1 MHNRLLRNILV
12 LLVITGLIFT
22 AIGCSG
28 KTATS
33 STTTTS
39 TTATTTAVTT
49 SKTTSSTTT
58 AITTY
63 TTSTTTPSGNVSYT
77 DADVA
82 YTPYTGNF
90 DRTWTFYCIEPMSG
104 SASVYGINDVL
115 GTKHAVNDMNAMGGL
130 LINGIRYKIAYQV
143 LDSKYDSATAAQI
156 AQQVVLQNNGKF
168 VHLTGT
174 APTLG
179 CEDFLAQSNVF
190 DMTSA
195 LSSPLVVGTKWPLQF
210 AYNPQPVDYGPS
222 TFYPW
227 VVSNLGVKTV
237 AMANPDS
244 DNGRVFSNA
253 VKNAIKLYN
262 IPVTLLSDAFYTPGT
277 QDFSPL
283 INKLMAL
290 NPDMIDLA
298 GSSPGDTALCV
309 KQIREK
315 GYKGITANLVT
326 QGDPATMWSVAGASA
341 TGHYTIGLSGD
352 PTPAFAYFR
361 KIIEKETGQPLYVSP
376 PYSYEQNLVS
386 FMAMNQAN
394 TFDPYKIAAVQ
405 QDMKWNILYGP
416 CSYIGGTPGSIFA
429 LKRVNCVTESLLQIT
444 TNGQAKIVVTIPYPG
459 T

>member
-1 MHNRLLRNILV
+1 MKEKVLRNLIGIV
-12 LLVITGLIFT
+12 LLVILVFT

-28 KTATS
+28 NTAAS

-39 TTATTTAVTT
+39 TAATTTAVTT
-49 SKTTSSTTT
+49 SKTTTSTTAVTSSTTT
-58 AITTY
+58 TA
-63 TTSTTTPSGNVSYT
+63 SGNVAYT
-77 DADVA
+77 DAGVA
-82 YTPYTGNF
+82 YTPYTGKF
-90 DRTWTFYCIEPMSG
+90 DRTFTFYCIEPMSG
-104 SASVYGINDVL
+104 NASVYGINDTL

-130 LINGIRYKIAYQV
+130 LIDGIRYKLAYQT

-156 AQQVVLQNNGKF
+156 AQQVVLQNNGRF
-168 VHLTGT
+168 VHIVGT

-190 DMTSA
+190 VMTSA
-195 LSSPLVVGTKWPLQF
+195 LSSPLCVGTKWPLQF

-253 VKNAIKLYN
+253 VKNAVKLYN
-262 IPVTLLSDAFYTPGT
+262 IPVTLLTDEFYTPGT

-283 INKLMAL
+283 INKLIAL

-326 QGDPATMWSVAGASA
+326 QGDPATMWSVAGANA
-341 TGHYTIGLSGD
+341 TGHYTIGISGD
-352 PTPAFAYFR
+352 PTPAFSNFR

-386 FMAMNQAN
+386 FMAMNQTN
-394 TFDPYKIAAVQ
+394 SFDPYKIAAVQ

-429 LKRVNCVTESLLQIT
+429 LKRVNCVTESLLQVT